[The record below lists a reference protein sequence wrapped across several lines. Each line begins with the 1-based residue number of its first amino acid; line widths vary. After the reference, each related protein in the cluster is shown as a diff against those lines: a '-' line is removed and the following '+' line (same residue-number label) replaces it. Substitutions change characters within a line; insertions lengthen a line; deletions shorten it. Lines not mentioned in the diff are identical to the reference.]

1 MERSWPDPATAVAA
15 PSRTWL
21 FWSLV
26 ASVFVTDA
34 VTKYFAVERLVP
46 HRMPHE
52 VLGDTLRLTLVY
64 NPGAA
69 FGLHL
74 GAYSRWIFIVL
85 TIGALGILWRLL
97 QDTPAGDETRTLAL
111 GLVCGGALGNLMDRL
126 RSPLGVVDFIDVGL
140 GDLRWPTFNVADMAV
155 STGAILLAW
164 VLWAEDRDAERNQ
177 APAVTPLPAT
187 DRESR

>member
-1 MERSWPDPATAVAA
+1 MERSWPDRATAPA
-15 PSRTWL
+15 PSRTRL

-26 ASVFVTDA
+26 ASVLVTDA

-85 TIGALGILWRLL
+85 TIGALGILWRLFK
-97 QDTPAGDETRTLAL
+97 DTPEGDETRTLAL
-111 GLVCGGALGNLMDRL
+111 GLVCGGALGNLIDRL

-140 GDLRWPTFNVADMAV
+140 GDIRWPTFNVADMAV

-164 VLWAEDRDAERNQ
+164 VLWADDRDAERKQ
-177 APAVTPLPAT
+177 APVITPLPAT

>member
-1 MERSWPDPATAVAA
+1 MERSWPDPAAAAAA

-97 QDTPAGDETRTLAL
+97 QDTPAGDEMRTLAL

-164 VLWAEDRDAERNQ
+164 VLWAEDRDAERSH

>member
-164 VLWAEDRDAERNQ
+164 VLWAEDRDAERTQ

>member
-187 DRESR
+187 DRESP

>member
-1 MERSWPDPATAVAA
+1 MERSWPDPATAAAA